1 MSNRSQEAVRSF
13 QQEVRAIDPKVLAAA
28 MGGNDQPPEE
38 PLLSTFEEGFG
49 YFTDAAVGRSLK
61 QYEFVRKLGWAASS
75 SVWLML
81 DKSVETRTFVAMK
94 ILTSQA
100 TAQIVAGN
108 SPEYDVFRKIEYT
121 NPSSPGFRHCLNVR
135 HCFTSKSAAG
145 GHICFVTDALSSSLA
160 TLRPPGQNRFTVPT
174 AKRIVKQVFL
184 ALDYLHREC
193 QYIHTDLKSDNIL
206 VEIPQPAASR
216 IDQYIQSNPPSVY
229 GPSLN
234 LKSSTLPLVF
244 SHSQPLPYY
253 DLGGSLEDISV
264 RLMDCS
270 EATPAYEPQRAE
282 SRQPSIIRAPEVTLR
297 YPWDSSIDIWTVG
310 CLLFE
315 LLTDHQLFGQDSGNY
330 SDDLHLQYIG
340 ECLGS
345 FPLEFLRVC
354 EERNKYFDEKG
365 ALLRT
370 NSDFQHTSLEAILRS
385 LQVEA
390 VDEIDIPGAAAFM
403 RRCLTLDPK
412 LRPSAQ
418 ELLKDSWLA
427 EPSGV

>member
-1 MSNRSQEAVRSF
+1 MPLHLPRRTFSISKRLFSSQTNRSQEAVRSF
-13 QQEVRAIDPKVLAAA
+13 QQDVRAIDPKVLAAA
-28 MGGNDQPPEE
+28 MGGNDHPPEE

-61 QYEFVRKLGWAASS
+61 QYEFIRKLGWAASS
-75 SVWLML
+75 SVWLAL
-81 DKSVETRTFVAMK
+81 R

-108 SPEYDVFRKIEYT
+108 SPEYDVFRKID
-121 NPSSPGFRHCLNVR
+121 
-135 HCFTSKSAAG
+135 AAG

-264 RLMDCS
+264 RLMDYS

-315 LLTDHQLFGQDSGNY
+315 LLTDHQLFGQDSENY
-330 SDDLHLQYIG
+330 SDDLHLQYIA

-345 FPLEFLRVC
+345 FPLEFLRT
-354 EERNKYFDEKG
+354 
-365 ALLRT
+365 LLRT

-385 LQVEA
+385 LEA

-418 ELLKDSWLA
+418 ELLKDSWLG